1 MDDADLGAV
10 ANVDTTLS
18 TEDKLD
24 NVDSVERLEY
34 FFNYFNW

>member
-24 NVDSVERLEY
+24 VDSIERLEY